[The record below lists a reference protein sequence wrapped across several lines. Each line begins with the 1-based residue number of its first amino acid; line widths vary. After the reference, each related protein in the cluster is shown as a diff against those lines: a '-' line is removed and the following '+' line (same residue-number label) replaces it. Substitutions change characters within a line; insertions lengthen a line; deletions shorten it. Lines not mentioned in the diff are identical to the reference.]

1 MNEATLKNSL
11 AIPHKVDSY
20 CTSVKKKKK
29 NHLGKFFFLGP
40 RFNEN
45 ISAQQKTSNS
55 SKFIPT
61 VAC

>member
-29 NHLGKFFFLGP
+29 ESPWEIFFFGS
-40 RFNEN
+40 E
-45 ISAQQKTSNS
+45 
-55 SKFIPT
+55 
-61 VAC
+61 V